1 MYSVYEELNE
11 EIGDELYTYFQWF
24 DDAEVYF
31 QNKRKNNNYVL
42 KLNKCDSNK
51 QELATDGTFTLSS
64 IKVYPLFVFT

>member
-51 QELATDGTFTLSS
+51 QKLATLATY
-64 IKVYPLFVFT
+64 IPN

>member
-31 QNKRKNNNYVL
+31 QNQRKNNNYVL

-51 QELATDGTFTLSS
+51 QELATLATY
-64 IKVYPLFVFT
+64 IPN